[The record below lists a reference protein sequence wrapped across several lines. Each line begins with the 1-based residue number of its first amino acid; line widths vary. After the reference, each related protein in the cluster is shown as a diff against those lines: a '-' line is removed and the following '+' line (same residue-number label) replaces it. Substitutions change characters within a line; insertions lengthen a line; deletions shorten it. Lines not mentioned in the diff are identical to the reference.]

1 MRRQIMDKELIAQA
15 SENLKLLDIVLYE
28 SGFKQFA
35 NSHDQAQLG
44 QQNKLAIRAEVGEA
58 VNNKN
63 SEVNFFRVF
72 VDLGIRV
79 NDISN
84 PDAEPQLLYQIEA
97 TFRIDYEL
105 TKNVDETALTEFA
118 HCNTVNNI
126 WPFWRQFVFSTT
138 NQAHLPCP
146 EIPLTKT

>member
-1 MRRQIMDKELIAQA
+1 MDKELIAQT

-63 SEVNFFRVF
+63 SDVNFFRVF

-105 TKNVDETALTEFA
+105 TKNVDETALTQFA
-118 HCNTVNNI
+118 HFNAVNNI

>member
-1 MRRQIMDKELIAQA
+1 MDKELIAQA

-28 SGFKQFA
+28 SGFKQFVG
-35 NSHDQAQLG
+35 SHDQVQLG
-44 QQNKLAIRAEVGEA
+44 QQNKLAVRAELGEA
-58 VNNKN
+58 VNHQNN
-63 SEVNFFRVF
+63 AINFFRVF

-84 PDAEPQLLYQIEA
+84 PEAEPQLLYQIEA
-97 TFRIDYEL
+97 TFRIDYER
-105 TKNVDETALTEFA
+105 TNNVDEKALTEFA
-118 HCNTVNNI
+118 HCNAVSNI

-146 EIPLTKT
+146 DIPLTKTP

>member
-1 MRRQIMDKELIAQA
+1 MDKEFIVQT
-15 SENLKLLDIVLYE
+15 SENLKLLDIVLFE
-28 SGFKQFA
+28 SSFKQFA
-35 NSHDQAQLG
+35 NSHDQVQLG
-44 QQNKLAIRAEVGEA
+44 QQNKLAIRAEIGEV

-63 SEVNFFRVF
+63 SAVGFFRVF

-79 NDISN
+79 NDLSN
-84 PDAEPQLLYQIEA
+84 PDPEPQLLYQIEA

-105 TKNVDETALTEFA
+105 TNNVDEKALTEFA
-118 HCNTVNNI
+118 HFDAVNNI

-146 EIPLTKT
+146 EIPLTKMP